1 MLHKYGAK
9 QKTVDG
15 IIFPSIKQAN
25 LYSELKLLEYAGEIQ
40 NLKTDETH
48 KADLTF
54 ELQPKF
60 RTPKGE
66 AVRAIKY
73 IGDFRYTENGV
84 DVVEDAKGFKTKIF
98 RMKQKMMLYLYP
110 EIELRIT

>member
-1 MLHKYGAK
+1 MSHKYSAK

-15 IIFPSIKQAN
+15 ITFPSTKQAN
-25 LYSELKLLEYAGEIQ
+25 RYSELKLLEYAGEIQ

-48 KADLTF
+48 KTDLTF
-54 ELQPKF
+54 ELQPAF
-60 RTPKGE
+60 RTLKGK
-66 AVRAIKY
+66 AIWAIKY
-73 IGDFRYTENGV
+73 IGDFRYTENGF

-98 RMKQKMMLYLYP
+98 KLKQKMMLYLYP

>member
-1 MLHKYGAK
+1 MHKYHAK
-9 QKTVDG
+9 QKIVDG
-15 IIFPSIKQAN
+15 IKFPSTKQAN
-25 LYSELKLLEYAGEIQ
+25 RYLELILLERAGVIQ

-60 RTPKGE
+60 RTRTGR
-66 AVRAIKY
+66 AIRAIKY
-73 IGDFRYTENGV
+73 IGDFSYTENGI
-84 DVVEDAKGFKTKIF
+84 DVVEDAKGFKTKVF
-98 RMKQKMMLYLYP
+98 RIKEKMMLYLYP

>member
-1 MLHKYGAK
+1 MHKYHAK

-15 IIFPSIKQAN
+15 IVFPSTKQAN
-25 LYSELKLLEYAGEIQ
+25 RYLELKLLERAGEIQ

-60 RTPKGE
+60 RTKTGL
-66 AVRAIKY
+66 AIRAIKY
-73 IGDFRYTENGV
+73 IGDFRYTENGI
-84 DVVEDAKGFKTKIF
+84 DIVEDAKGFKTKIF
-98 RMKQKMMLYLYP
+98 RLKYKMMLYLYP
-110 EIELRIT
+110 DIELRIT